1 VSELRVAAAD
11 VGTRTDVLV
20 TRLTGLSRSYVAGA
34 MKNGHVSVN
43 GSVAKPSRIL
53 EAGDLVRFAIDPPAA
68 YEIQPQ
74 AIALDVVYEDDTI
87 IVVNKPA
94 GLVSHP
100 AHGSPDG
107 TLVNALLARL
117 GTLPGEAIR
126 GGLVHRLDRDTS
138 GLLLAAKTETA
149 LATLGRAMQ
158 KRYIKREYR
167 GLVEGV
173 PRDAQGTVRGALG
186 RDIRNR
192 MRYTIRSDGK
202 PSTTHYAVREALRN
216 AAELTFA
223 LETGRTH
230 QIRVHMAALGHPIV
244 NDPLYGRPDSRLA
257 LPGQALHAWKL
268 AFKHPQTKEYLA
280 FEAEPPP
287 AYLAA
292 LAFLRG

>member
-1 VSELRVAAAD
+1 MSELRISAGD

-34 MKNGHVSVN
+34 MKTGSVSVN
-43 GSVAKPSRIL
+43 GSVVKPSRIL
-53 EAGDLVRFAIDPPAA
+53 EEGDLVSYAIDPPAV
-68 YEIQPQ
+68 YDVLPQ

-138 GLLLAAKTETA
+138 GLLLAAKTEAA

-158 KRYIKREYR
+158 KRYIKREYL

-186 RDIRNR
+186 RDARNR

-202 PSTTHYAVREALRN
+202 PSVTHYAVREVLRN
-216 AAELTFA
+216 SAELTFA

-230 QIRVHMAALGHPIV
+230 QIRVHMAALGHPVV

-268 AFKHPQTKEYLA
+268 EFKHPQTKEYLA
-280 FEAEPPP
+280 FEAEPPA